1 VNGSS
6 LVCDAGTLQGFAF
19 DSDEELERPAVEKA
33 GSPEQMKHEEGGDD
47 GKETKKKKVPA
58 KAPVCARTSSGFM
71 FSCPNRSAKDVNR
84 PKSCIVQDVLYVN
97 FP

>member
-33 GSPEQMKHEEGGDD
+33 GSPEQRVVTME
-47 GKETKKKKVPA
+47 KKRRRRKYLLRPRYVQEPPLVLCF
-58 KAPVCARTSSGFM
+58 PVQ
-71 FSCPNRSAKDVNR
+71 
-84 PKSCIVQDVLYVN
+84 IEVQKM
-97 FP
+97 

>member
-1 VNGSS
+1 MNGSS

-58 KAPVCARTSSGFM
+58 KAPVCAAIHLLWFYVFM
-71 FSCPNRSAKDVNR
+71 SKEKCKRCEQA
-84 PKSCIVQDVLYVN
+84 
-97 FP
+97 